1 MCGALLIIAESHV
14 ESKTADDIRDI
25 LRNLHIGSSILLN
38 AGVAVLFY
46 LLAFDDKFIK
56 KP

>member
-38 AGVAVLFY
+38 AGRGTVY
-46 LLAFDDKFIK
+46 LLAFDVNS
-56 KP
+56 